1 LSKEYATTL
10 RDGGYSVLIRKW
22 SQFPVTRG
30 TGAVILSRVEFW
42 WCHHSIKNF
51 VHNSKLCG
59 HQISQNLIVLAGKR
73 SSTTP
78 TQYGTI
84 LGGDKFKYSPI
95 NFMQEIKEKI
105 KNAQTKA
112 KQSKA
117 TKPTDNRNKNL
128 EDICR

>member
-84 LGGDKFKYSPI
+84 LGGDKLKYSPI
-95 NFMQEIKEKI
+95 NFRQQEIKEKKI

-112 KQSKA
+112 KRQSRPTTA
-117 TKPTDNRNKNL
+117 TKTSKTSVDN
-128 EDICR
+128 

>member
-95 NFMQEIKEKI
+95 NFRQQEIKEKKI

-112 KQSKA
+112 KRQSRPTTA
-117 TKPTDNRNKNL
+117 TKTSKTSVDN
-128 EDICR
+128 